1 MKKISCIL
9 LTLSLLGVS
18 CRSETPKPPVVTPPD
33 DTIPKSLDLYEPNDV
48 FANATVMTVGS
59 TSNTAVIDGTKRDVD
74 WYKFEGTKGD
84 TVTIEVFTQTAFAD
98 SKLDSVV
105 YLYPPMV
112 NDFTDALGFNDD
124 VSLDDDGNFGSGLEV
139 TFGET
144 ATYYIKVTSSKIDN
158 GFDDTT
164 PKNTYKLKLT
174 KKVAP

>member
-1 MKKISCIL
+1 MKKLSCLL

-18 CRSETPKPPVVTPPD
+18 CRSETPKPPVVTPPN
-33 DTIPKSLDLYEPNDV
+33 DTIQSLDLYEPNDV
-48 FANATVMTVGS
+48 FASATVMTVGS
-59 TSNTAVIDGTKRDVD
+59 TSNTAVIDGKKRDVD

-84 TVTIEVFTQTAFAD
+84 TVTIEVLTQTAFAD

-112 NDFTDALGFNDD
+112 NDFTGALGFNDD
-124 VSLDDDGNFGSGLEV
+124 VSLYDDGNFGSGLEV
-139 TFGET
+139 TFDET
-144 ATYYIKVTSSKIDN
+144 ATYYIKVTSRKIDD

-174 KKVAP
+174 KVAP